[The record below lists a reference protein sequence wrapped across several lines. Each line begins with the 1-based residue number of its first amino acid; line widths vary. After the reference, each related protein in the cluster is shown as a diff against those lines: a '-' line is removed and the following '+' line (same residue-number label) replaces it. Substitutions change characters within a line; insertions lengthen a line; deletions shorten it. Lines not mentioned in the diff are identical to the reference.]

1 MNQENQTEAKQEFI
15 YPKKVNE
22 ITPLF
27 YKITEEVVEDEQSFE
42 GCYEDFFI
50 ESSGVKIPLEKVLNH
65 ILATSELSKK
75 FIEFFERVEIMMNA
89 QAAYFKNKRQTDL
102 ENAKKLEGKTRNFIE
117 VCRPT
122 YKTLKKFNQE

>member
-1 MNQENQTEAKQEFI
+1 MNQEKQIETKQEFI

-42 GCYEDFFI
+42 GCYEEFMI
-50 ESSGVKIPLEKVLNH
+50 ESSGIKIPLEKVLNH
-65 ILATSELSKK
+65 ILAKSELSKK
-75 FIEFFERVEIMMNA
+75 FMELFERVETMMN
-89 QAAYFKNKRQTDL
+89 QQKIYFDGRRESDLKEAKR
-102 ENAKKLEGKTRNFIE
+102 LEGKTRNFIE
-117 VCRPT
+117 VCRPA